1 MSKKTPKSKQ
11 WTLDVQE
18 DENGD
23 AVIQFP
29 EDLLETTGWQ
39 EGDAIEWRDLGNGSW
54 SLSRRDADE
63 SEDADESDD
72 IDGWNAV
79 FDTERHQSSDTL
91 RVPITRETINRLA
104 QLMQAT
110 DLDKVEM
117 VVSHASGIGPSVS
130 FSYRGV
136 IDATDYGDW

>member
-1 MSKKTPKSKQ
+1 MAKRNKEQTQ

-29 EDLLETTGWQ
+29 EDLLERVGWH
-39 EGDAIEWRDLGNGSW
+39 EGDALQWRDLGNGSW
-54 SLSRRDADE
+54 SLAKKDT
-63 SEDADESDD
+63 EDDD
-72 IDGWNAV
+72 DDGWDAIFGNPHR
-79 FDTERHQSSDTL
+79 DKPSDTL

-104 QLMQAT
+104 QLMQST
-110 DLDKVEM
+110 DLDEVEM
-117 VVSHASGIGPSVS
+117 VVSHSSGIGPSVS

-136 IDATDYGDW
+136 IDATDYGSW